1 MTRRPS
7 CRRRVAICRNR
18 WQLCGAPNEALRA
31 FSGKTKARY
40 NGRVPT
46 QFLPA
51 TPENIARA
59 AGILRNGG
67 LVAFPTETVYG
78 LGANALDADAVARIF
93 TAKERPSSDPLIVHL
108 SGLDQLPAVARSAPP
123 AAQTLAAA
131 FWPGPLT
138 LVLPKQPQ
146 VPPLVTSG
154 LDTVAVRV
162 PDHPVALALLAAA
175 GAPIAAPSANRFG
188 HTSPTT
194 AQHVWHDLH
203 DRIDVILDGGPT
215 PLGVES
221 TVLDASVSPAR
232 ILRPGGVTAE
242 MIEAVIGPVVVLRR
256 DFASDQGLPS
266 PGLLETHYA
275 PRAELI
281 FCLGPDAAEALA
293 VELGTARAAGRHVG
307 VLAMDEDA
315 DDLAQPGVVV
325 YRLGADL
332 SSVARRLY
340 AGMRWLDGQG
350 VEVILCRD
358 VGSGGLG
365 LAIRDRLMRAAA
377 RLVDTQES

>member
-1 MTRRPS
+1 
-7 CRRRVAICRNR
+7 
-18 WQLCGAPNEALRA
+18 
-31 FSGKTKARY
+31 
-40 NGRVPT
+40 VPT
-46 QFLPA
+46 LLLPT
-51 TPENIARA
+51 TPDNIARA
-59 AGILRNGG
+59 AEILQNGG

-93 TAKERPSSDPLIVHL
+93 VAKERPSSDPLIVHL
-108 SGLDQLPAVARSAPP
+108 SGLDQLPRVTRSASP

-138 LVLPKQPQ
+138 LLLPKQPQ
-146 VPPLVTSG
+146 VPALVTAG

-175 GAPIAAPSANRFG
+175 GVPIAAPSANRFG

-203 DRIDVILDGGPT
+203 DRIDLILDGGPT

-242 MIEAVIGPVVVLRR
+242 MLEAVIGPVVVLRR
-256 DFASDQGLPS
+256 DFAGDQGLPS

-281 FCLGPDAAEALA
+281 FCQGPGAAQALAAELGAAL
-293 VELGTARAAGRHVG
+293 AAGRRVG
-307 VLAMDEDA
+307 VLALDEDA
-315 DDLAQPGVVV
+315 DELALAGAVV
-325 YRLGADL
+325 YCLGADL
-332 SSVARRLY
+332 SSVARHLY
-340 AGMRWLDGQG
+340 AGMRWLDAQG
-350 VEVILCRD
+350 VDVILCRD
-358 VGSGGLG
+358 FGAGGLG

-377 RLVDTQES
+377 RLVGAEETRL